1 MEQINVTKSSLPPL
15 EEYIDEIK
23 DIWSSYWLTNMGEK
37 HNQLQKEMK
46 EYLKVSEISL
56 FSNGHLALEMAI
68 QALGF
73 ERGEVIT
80 TPYTFASTTHAIVRN
95 NLKPVFCDIK
105 VNDCTIDVSK
115 IEALITKDTVAIIPV
130 HVYGN
135 VCDVEKID
143 SIAKK
148 YNLKVIYDAAH
159 VFGVEYQ
166 NKGVGEYGD
175 MSMFSLH
182 ATKVFNS
189 IEGGVITCK
198 DNKYI
203 DLLYNL
209 KNFGIKD
216 AQTVVAVG
224 GNAKMN
230 EFQAAMGLCNLKYL
244 DINID
249 KRKKLVEQY
258 KKELEKIDGI
268 QILLNFDKNIKSNFA
283 YMPILVDSDVTGFN
297 RDELF
302 EKLKE
307 NNIIARKYF
316 YPIANEFD
324 CYKKDYDSSKT
335 PISKYISE
343 NVLALPLYP
352 DLEIENV
359 DKICGIIINE
369 IKKSVLD

>member
-1 MEQINVTKSSLPPL
+1 MELINVTKSSLPPL
-15 EEYIDEIK
+15 EDYVKEISS
-23 DIWSSYWLTNMGEK
+23 IWESHWLTNMGEK
-37 HNQLQKEMK
+37 HNKLQDEMK

-73 ERGEVIT
+73 EKGEVIT

-95 NLKPVFCDIK
+95 NLKPVFCDINL
-105 VNDCTIDVSK
+105 NDCTIDVSK
-115 IEALITKDTVAIIPV
+115 IEALITKDTVAILPV

-148 YNLKVIYDAAH
+148 HNLKVIYDAAH

-198 DNKYI
+198 DSKYI

-216 AQTVVAVG
+216 AQTVIAVG

-316 YPIANEFD
+316 YPIVTEFA
-324 CYKKDYDSSKT
+324 CYKDIFNYENLNGA
-335 PISKYISE
+335 KYISE
-343 NVLALPLYP
+343 NVLTLPLYDTLESS
-352 DLEIENV
+352 DLHR
-359 DKICGIIINE
+359 ICDI
-369 IKKSVLD
+369 IKKLAFEFNS